1 MLLQNQYTLLKK
13 ANDLSEETLN
23 TEDRMTLKEMVGR
36 LQALTWNRYEMER
49 IRKDLIGMAARC
61 ELEGRT
67 LQQEVGGD
75 TDRFLLELAP
85 DLPRG
90 TPLDE
95 VCTWYPR
102 MMLIMVLLNLSVLL
116 VPGAKDPQAV
126 RIISSPFRWLLWLCV
141 WAWFQRIAL
150 KIKVRY
156 GNLPQ
161 ILWYILML
169 AVFVAICLLP
179 NFISPTYP
187 VTMSYWAAIA
197 YELLWALLCQVW
209 QTVHYNR
216 CAARNPWQEVQ
227 SS

>member
-1 MLLQNQYTLLKK
+1 M
-13 ANDLSEETLN
+13 
-23 TEDRMTLKEMVGR
+23 
-36 LQALTWNRYEMER
+36 
-49 IRKDLIGMAARC
+49 
-61 ELEGRT
+61 
-67 LQQEVGGD
+67 GGD

-216 CAARNPWQEVQ
+216 CAARHPWQEVQ

>member
-179 NFISPTYP
+179 NFISPTSP

-216 CAARNPWQEVQ
+216 CAARHPWQEVQ

>member
-1 MLLQNQYTLLKK
+1 M
-13 ANDLSEETLN
+13 
-23 TEDRMTLKEMVGR
+23 
-36 LQALTWNRYEMER
+36 
-49 IRKDLIGMAARC
+49 RKDLIGMAARC

-216 CAARNPWQEVQ
+216 CAARHPWQEVQ

>member
-179 NFISPTYP
+179 NFISPHLP
-187 VTMSYWAAIA
+187 RHH
-197 YELLWALLCQVW
+197 ELLGRHCL
-209 QTVHYNR
+209 
-216 CAARNPWQEVQ
+216 
-227 SS
+227 